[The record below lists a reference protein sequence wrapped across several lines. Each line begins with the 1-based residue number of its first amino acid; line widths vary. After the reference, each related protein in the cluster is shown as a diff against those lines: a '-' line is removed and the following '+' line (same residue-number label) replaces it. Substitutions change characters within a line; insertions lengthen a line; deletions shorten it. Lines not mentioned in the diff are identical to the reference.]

1 MELWRKCEIQLAMF
15 VRNRTQVDPQLAVR
29 TDLQCVSLPQVVTRA
44 EGKVHS
50 LTLRNVT
57 LAEAGS
63 QGLPDKSQPDCER
76 YVSSALST
84 SPLISFPHLSC
95 PVLSHHLSS
104 PVLLLFPILISPALS
119 FLMKGTDVFLESINV
134 Y

>member
-57 LAEAGS
+57 LAEAGEVRLAAKDFQTKANLIVKGMS
-63 QGLPDKSQPDCER
+63 LLPSQP
-76 YVSSALST
+76 
-84 SPLISFPHLSC
+84 
-95 PVLSHHLSS
+95 
-104 PVLLLFPILISPALS
+104 LLLFPFLIFLALS
-119 FLMKGTDVFLESINV
+119 FLITYPLQFSSYFLSSSLLPFPSS
-134 Y
+134 